1 MSNRV
6 PEWKDVVLGQVPP
19 SSTNIKEEVVFENK
33 NFIGFPYRG
42 VSIPMNEMPVKS
54 GDFLSVTIDGK
65 LFQGKLEHKKIHTR
79 TGDNGAELYDEWYYF
94 GNMGIILHALDKY
107 NDGDYNLLELN
118 GAPYIVGFVSYGNG
132 SNIVFN
138 FIQIA
143 DYYDD
148 KEVYPDTAEVSIKIN
163 GVGFNFEDT
172 PISLVSSCGRL
183 LFDSPLDKDEYDV
196 IFDGKKYHIIYD
208 ASKGAF
214 INSDFC
220 QAVNRNKLEYINYP
234 QFNHSIKI
242 FRQVTQEDNGY
253 GWSEENSYVVFSDIH
268 SQVFDS
274 GDDYQTTFGVNV
286 DFKKLFEEFK
296 NGAKFTITVNGVDYN
311 DVNMEDDGI
320 FITAVFGGGGSQ
332 SQGRLSQR
340 YLSDSVT
347 YESYHTVIAPVG
359 DTTFSMSYTKETV
372 HKISEKYLGGVDLEL
387 SVPEYTITK
396 TYTTDDIN
404 IVSGSIES
412 VMQKVN
418 NGEPVNIVVRT
429 DTNNGIGYVHQ
440 EWYDVVEVSTY
451 GESIYIYYRNR
462 EVRMFTNNTLRVYTH
477 SLQLSPDGTLMYHN
491 CGALVIACSA
501 LTNA

>member
-33 NFIGFPYRG
+33 NFIGFPYRQ

-79 TGDNGAELYDEWYYF
+79 TGDNGVEIYDEWYYF
-94 GNMGIILHALDKY
+94 GNLGIILHALDKY
-107 NDGDYNLLELN
+107 DDGDYNLLELN
-118 GAPYIVGFVSYGNG
+118 DAPYIVGFVSYDNG
-132 SNIVFN
+132 LNIGFS

-143 DYYDD
+143 DYYNDQ
-148 KEVYPDTAEVSIKIN
+148 EVYPETAEVSIKIN
-163 GVGFNFEDT
+163 GVGFNFEGA
-172 PISLVSSCGRL
+172 PHNFVNSCGYFAFGL
-183 LFDSPLDKDEYDV
+183 TLDKDEYDV

-208 ASKGAF
+208 ASGGVF

-220 QAVNRNKLEYINYP
+220 QFLDRIELGSINYP

-253 GWSEENSYVVFSDIH
+253 GWSEENRYVLFSDIH

-274 GDDYQTTFGVNV
+274 GDDYQTTFAVNV

-311 DVNMEDDGI
+311 DVNMEDDGR
-320 FITAVFGGGGSQ
+320 FITAVFGGGDSR

-347 YESYHTVIAPVG
+347 YASFSEVIAPVG

-372 HKISEKYLGGVDLEL
+372 HKISDKYLGGVDLEL
-387 SVPEYTITK
+387 SVPAYTKTE

-418 NGEPVNIVVRT
+418 NGEMVNVVVRT
-429 DTNNGIGYVHQ
+429 DTSNGQGYVHQ

-451 GESIYIYYRNR
+451 GESIYIHYRNR

-491 CGALVIACSA
+491 CGAFVIACSE